1 MLLLNLSA
9 YEVLKYEEL
18 TSYIILLLKPKPHNQ
33 LCPYCNS
40 STSYKYG
47 YKSASYADL
56 PIRAKRVSLT
66 IKLQRYKCKSCGK
79 IYQDDTPEMSDNY
92 RMTKRL
98 EFYIKQRASLSTFTK
113 LADEIGITEG
123 SVRKIFADSRKSR
136 VAQAVTPIIMGIDEI
151 YICGKPRCVITD
163 IEKRTVVDMLPDR
176 NKTTVIRYLSNLK
189 EKHTIEYVAM
199 DMWRPYKDAVK
210 ECLPNAQIVVDKFHV
225 VRMANAAVEMCR
237 KEIRKSLASKQRL
250 DLKNDRFILARREH
264 TLNFNQALSLS
275 YWRENYPALGKTHM
289 AKELFYGIYDAQS
302 KAEAY
307 ERYAEF
313 ECVLTSEVKR
323 YYEPLITSIQN
334 WHEEIFA
341 YFDQPITNA
350 YTESLNSMI
359 RHIDRL
365 GRGHSFETIRAKVI
379 EAPKEKRL
387 LGEKPRVVKRFVS
400 STMVATNLYQA

>member
-1 MLLLNLSA
+1 
-9 YEVLKYEEL
+9 
-18 TSYIILLLKPKPHNQ
+18 
-33 LCPYCNS
+33 
-40 STSYKYG
+40 
-47 YKSASYADL
+47 
-56 PIRAKRVSLT
+56 
-66 IKLQRYKCKSCGK
+66 
-79 IYQDDTPEMSDNY
+79 
-92 RMTKRL
+92 
-98 EFYIKQRASLSTFTK
+98 
-113 LADEIGITEG
+113 
-123 SVRKIFADSRKSR
+123 
-136 VAQAVTPIIMGIDEI
+136 
-151 YICGKPRCVITD
+151 
-163 IEKRTVVDMLPDR
+163 MLPDR